1 MEVKTLATIVV
12 ALAGGIATVGAA
24 AVVLSEWLPHPLFDS
39 DIPALRSEWVEAT
52 DPVMRE
58 AITAQKLAGSAQLTA
73 EQAYRMAIENARQNN
88 DRAVLENWQA
98 QDAYRQQGQS
108 VPKPLLDLQL
118 RLEAERRALE
128 QAAKDS
134 LQ

>member
-1 MEVKTLATIVV
+1 MAMITV
-12 ALAGGIATVGAA
+12 AIAGGIATLGGAA
-24 AVVLSEWLPHPLFDS
+24 AVLSDWVPHPLFDS

-73 EQAYRMAIENARQNN
+73 EQAYRMALENARRSN
-88 DRAVLENWQA
+88 DRAILENWQSR
-98 QDAYRQQGQS
+98 DAYTQQGQS
-108 VPKPLLDLQL
+108 VPKPLIDLQL
-118 RLEAERRALE
+118 NLEAERRALE
-128 QAAKDS
+128 QAAKEA

>member
-1 MEVKTLATIVV
+1 MEVKTLATILV
-12 ALAGGIATVGAA
+12 AVAGGIATVGAA

-58 AITAQKLAGSAQLTA
+58 AITAQKLAGTAQLTA
-73 EQAYRMAIENARQNN
+73 EQAYRMALENSRQSNE
-88 DRAVLENWQA
+88 RAVLENWQA

-108 VPKPLLDLQL
+108 IPKPLLDLQL

-134 LQ
+134 LR

>member
-1 MEVKTLATIVV
+1 MEVKTLATILV
-12 ALAGGIATVGAA
+12 AVAGGIATVGAA

-39 DIPALRSEWVEAT
+39 DIPAMRTEWIEAT
-52 DPVMRE
+52 DPALRE
-58 AITAQKLAGSAQLTA
+58 ARTAQVLAGTAQLTA

-88 DRAVLENWQA
+88 DRAALENWQA
-98 QDAYRQQGQS
+98 QNSYKQQGEPI
-108 VPKPLLDLQL
+108 PKPLLDLQL

-128 QAAKDS
+128 QAAKEA

>member
-98 QDAYRQQGQS
+98 QDGYRQQGQS
-108 VPKPLLDLQL
+108 IPKPLLDLQL

-128 QAAKDS
+128 QAAKEA

>member
-1 MEVKTLATIVV
+1 MEVKTLAMITV
-12 ALAGGIATVGAA
+12 AIAGGIATLGGAA
-24 AVVLSEWLPHPLFDS
+24 AVLSDWVPHPLFDS

-73 EQAYRMAIENARQNN
+73 SQAYRLAIENARQSN

-98 QDAYRQQGQS
+98 QDGYRSKGET

-128 QAAKDS
+128 QAAKEA

>member
-1 MEVKTLATIVV
+1 MEVKTLAMITV
-12 ALAGGIATVGAA
+12 AIAGGIATLGGAA
-24 AVVLSEWLPHPLFDS
+24 AVLSDWVPHPLFDS

-73 EQAYRMAIENARQNN
+73 EQAYRMALENARRSN
-88 DRAVLENWQA
+88 DRAILENWQSR
-98 QDAYRQQGQS
+98 DAYTQQGQS
-108 VPKPLLDLQL
+108 VPKPLIDLQL
-118 RLEAERRALE
+118 NLEAERRALE
-128 QAAKDS
+128 QAAKEA

>member
-1 MEVKTLATIVV
+1 LAMITV
-12 ALAGGIATVGAA
+12 AIAGGIATLGGAA
-24 AVVLSEWLPHPLFDS
+24 AVLSDWVPHPLFDS

-73 EQAYRMAIENARQNN
+73 EQAYRMALENARRSN
-88 DRAVLENWQA
+88 DRAILENWQSR
-98 QDAYRQQGQS
+98 DAYTQQGQS
-108 VPKPLLDLQL
+108 VPKPLIDLQL
-118 RLEAERRALE
+118 NLEAERRALE
-128 QAAKDS
+128 QAAKEA